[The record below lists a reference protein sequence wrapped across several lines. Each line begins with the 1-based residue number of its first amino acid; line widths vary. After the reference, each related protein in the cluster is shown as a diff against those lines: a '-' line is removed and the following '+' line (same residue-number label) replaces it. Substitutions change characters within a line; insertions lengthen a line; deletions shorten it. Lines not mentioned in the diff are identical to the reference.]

1 MKTKR
6 FIGILFFAM
15 GALLLSVTAIYAQDA
30 TAEPEPSFI
39 GDPSYPAPAIP
50 TGVDWLNVATP
61 LTLDQLKGK
70 VVLLD
75 FWTYGCINCMH
86 MMPILNQLDQKYG
99 DALAIIGV
107 HSAKFANEGDTSNI
121 RQVIERYGLKH
132 PVINDKDFTVWGAY
146 SPYGV
151 NAWPTFV
158 VIDPRGN
165 LFAVQAGEIPQDAFE
180 EVIGGMIAQFDKLG
194 EIKREPLPIK
204 LESDAQP
211 PAALSFPGKVTVDA
225 AGKRLFIADSSHNRL
240 VIADL
245 NTYAVL
251 DVIGIGAAGLK
262 DGSYSETTFSKPQG
276 MALKGD
282 LLYVADTENHAIRA
296 VDLIKQ
302 TVTTVAG
309 TGKQGYERSSGLPLK
324 TDLSSP
330 WDIAV
335 GDLDNLYI
343 AMAGNHQIWV
353 LSLDK
358 NSVGP
363 IVGDGR
369 EGLLDGELNH
379 AELAQPSGLYWKNNI
394 LYFADAESSSIRAAD
409 FNRNKVITLAG
420 PTQNDLFDF
429 GDVDGKFGES
439 RLQHTLALTLGDN
452 GKLFVADTYNSKIK
466 ILTPATKEIKT
477 LVGLGGTGGFRDG
490 SAAEAQFDEPGG
502 LAYHAGKLYVADT
515 NNNAIRVVDVAT
527 GTVNT
532 VTFPNPE
539 ALQIADAV
547 TVVGGNA
554 AAGASITVGAQ
565 TVKAGG
571 GQIVLNLALPEGYK
585 LNSIAPFSAEWSSDG
600 AAVTFAD
607 AGKTQSIIAPTMPV
621 IVPVTLADGKAN
633 VKGDLTIYYCEA
645 VKESLCFIDRVTVN
659 IPVTVAADGTGTVL
673 KAERVITPPQVTT
686 GSITG

>member
-6 FIGILFFAM
+6 FIGVNILFFAV
-15 GALLLSVTAIYAQDA
+15 LLIAGGVIHAQDA
-30 TAEPEPSFI
+30 TAEPSFS
-39 GDPSYPAPAIP
+39 GDPAYPAPAIP
-50 TGVDWLNVATP
+50 TGVDWLNVAAP

-86 MMPILNQLDQKYG
+86 MMPILNQLEAKYG
-99 DALAIIGV
+99 DALAVIGV

-132 PVINDKDFTVWGAY
+132 PVINDNKFTVWGAY

-158 VIDPRGN
+158 IIDPRGN

-245 NTYAVL
+245 NTYEVKN
-251 DVIGIGAAGLK
+251 VIGTGAGGLK
-262 DGSYSETTFSKPQG
+262 DGGYSEATFTKPQG

-282 LLYVADTENHAIRA
+282 ILYVADTENHAIRA
-296 VDLIKQ
+296 VDLTKQ

-309 TGKQGYERSSGLPLK
+309 TGKQGYERNSGLPLK

-330 WDIAV
+330 WDITV
-335 GDLDNLYI
+335 GDRNNLYI

-353 LSLDK
+353 LSLDI

-369 EGLLDGELNH
+369 EGLLDGDLNA
-379 AELAQPSGLYWKNNI
+379 AELAQPSGLYWNNNI

-409 FNRNKVITLAG
+409 FNRGKVTTLAG
-420 PTQNDLFDF
+420 PSQNDLFDF
-429 GDVDGKFGES
+429 GDKDGEFGKS
-439 RLQHTLALTLGDN
+439 RLQHALALTPGEN

-466 ILTPATKEIKT
+466 VLTPATKEIKT
-477 LVGLGGTGGFRDG
+477 LMGLGGTGGFRDG
-490 SAAEAQFDEPGG
+490 SAADAQFDEPGG
-502 LAYHAGKLYVADT
+502 LAYNDGKLYVADT
-515 NNNAIRVVDVAT
+515 NNDAIRVVDVAT
-527 GTVNT
+527 GTVST

-539 ALQIADAV
+539 VLQIADAV
-547 TVVGGNA
+547 TVVGSNA
-554 AAGASITVGAQ
+554 AAGASVMVDAQ
-565 TVKAGG
+565 TVKAGS
-571 GQIVLNLALPEGYK
+571 GQIVLNLALPDGYK
-585 LNSIAPFSAEWSSDG
+585 LNGIAPFSADWSSDA
-600 AAVTFAD
+600 AAVSFAD
-607 AGKTQSIIAPTMPV
+607 ANKSQSIVAPSLPLT
-621 IVPVTLADGKAN
+621 IPVTLAEGKAN

-673 KAERVITPPQVTT
+673 KAERVITPPQISA

>member
-6 FIGILFFAM
+6 FLGISIIVLMLGILLI
-15 GALLLSVTAIYAQDA
+15 GGSVIHAQDA
-30 TAEPEPSFI
+30 TEEPSFM
-39 GDPSYPAPAIP
+39 GDPGYPAPAIP
-50 TGVDWLNVATP
+50 TGVDWLNVAAP

-86 MMPILNQLDQKYG
+86 MMPILNQLEQKFG

-121 RQVIERYGLKH
+121 RQVIERYGVKH

-211 PAALSFPGKVTVDA
+211 PSALSFPGKVTVDA

-245 NTYAVL
+245 DTYEVQA
-251 DVIGIGAAGLK
+251 VIGTGAAGLK
-262 DGSYSETTFSKPQG
+262 DGGYSEATFSKPQG

-296 VDLIKQ
+296 VDLVKK

-309 TGKQGYERSSGLPLK
+309 TGKQGFGHSSGLPLQ

-330 WDIAV
+330 WDITV
-335 GDLDNLYI
+335 GDRNNLYI
-343 AMAGNHQIWV
+343 AMAGDHQIWV
-353 LSLDK
+353 LSLDI

-363 IVGDGR
+363 IVGSGR
-369 EGLLDGELNH
+369 EGHADGGFLQ
-379 AELAQPSGLYWKNNI
+379 ATLAQPSGLFWRDNV
-394 LYFADAESSSIRAAD
+394 LYFSDAESSTVRAASFD
-409 FNRNKVITLAG
+409 RDRVSTLAG
-420 PTQNDLFDF
+420 TTDDDLFDF
-429 GDVDGKFGES
+429 GDVDGGLTKS
-439 RLQHTLALTLGDN
+439 RLQHTLALTPADDGN
-452 GKLFVADTYNSKIK
+452 IFVADTYNSKIK
-466 ILTPATKEIKT
+466 LLDMTTKRITT
-477 LVGLGGTGGFRDG
+477 LFGLGGTGGFRDG
-490 SAAEAQFDEPGG
+490 SASDAQFDEPGG
-502 LAYHAGKLYVADT
+502 LAYNDGKLYVADT
-515 NNNAIRVVDVAT
+515 NNNAIRVIDVEA

-539 ALQIADAV
+539 MLQIADAV
-547 TVVGGNA
+547 TVVGSNA
-554 AAGASITVGAQ
+554 AAGASITVDAQ
-565 TVKAGG
+565 TVKAGS
-571 GQIVLNLALPEGYK
+571 GQIMLNLALPDGYK
-585 LNSIAPFSAEWSSDG
+585 LNETAPFIGEWTSDA

-607 AGKTQSIIAPTMPV
+607 ADKTQSIVAPSLPLS
-621 IVPVTLADGKAN
+621 VPVTLAEGKATI
-633 VKGDLTIYYCEA
+633 KGDLTIYYCEA

-659 IPVTVAADGTGTVL
+659 IPVTVAADGTTTDL
-673 KAERVITPPQVTT
+673 KAERVITPPQIQT
-686 GSITG
+686 GTISQ

>member
-1 MKTKR
+1 M
-6 FIGILFFAM
+6 
-15 GALLLSVTAIYAQDA
+15 
-30 TAEPEPSFI
+30 
-39 GDPSYPAPAIP
+39 
-50 TGVDWLNVATP
+50 
-61 LTLDQLKGK
+61 
-70 VVLLD
+70 
-75 FWTYGCINCMH
+75 
-86 MMPILNQLDQKYG
+86 
-99 DALAIIGV
+99 
-107 HSAKFANEGDTSNI
+107 
-121 RQVIERYGLKH
+121 
-132 PVINDKDFTVWGAY
+132 
-146 SPYGV
+146 

-165 LFAVQAGEIPQDAFE
+165 LLAVQAGEIPQDAFE
-180 EVIGGMIAQFDKLG
+180 EVIGGMIAQFDNLG
-194 EIKREPLPIK
+194 EIKREPLPLK

-211 PAALSFPGKVTVDA
+211 SAALSFPGKVTVDA
-225 AGKRLFIADSSHNRL
+225 ASKRLFIADSSHNRL

-245 NTYAVL
+245 DTYAVL
-251 DVIGIGAAGLK
+251 DVIGTGAAGLK
-262 DGSYSETTFSKPQG
+262 DGSYGEATFSKPQG

-282 LLYVADTENHAIRA
+282 ILYVADTENHAIRA

-335 GDLDNLYI
+335 GDRDNLYI

-358 NSVGP
+358 NAVGP

-369 EGLLDGELNH
+369 EGLLDGELNN

-409 FNRNKVITLAG
+409 FNRNKVTTLAG
-420 PTQNDLFDF
+420 PTTNDLFDF

-466 ILTPATKEIKT
+466 VLTPATKAIKT

-502 LAYHAGKLYVADT
+502 LAYNAGKLYVADT

-532 VTFPNPE
+532 VIFPNPE

-600 AAVTFAD
+600 TAVTFTDAD
-607 AGKTQSIIAPTMPV
+607 KSQSIVAPPMPV
-621 IVPVTLADGKAN
+621 IVPVTLAEGQAT

-673 KAERVITPPQVTT
+673 KAERVITPPQITT